1 MYHHSENQLTVYD
14 YISPFREELN
24 PDNRWVR
31 LASLLDWD
39 ALEQAY
45 AAHFS
50 PGGKQAIGVRCAF
63 GSLVIRRALGI
74 SDRQTVE
81 LIRESPY
88 LQFFIGLPAFT
99 DQIPFSYRS
108 MAAFRARIPE
118 RQVNRAVRLLKT
130 KQR

>member
-1 MYHHSENQLTVYD
+1 MYHHSENQLTVYQ
-14 YISPFREELN
+14 YISPFREILN
-24 PDNRWVR
+24 PENRWVR
-31 LASLLDWD
+31 LAARLDWE
-39 ALEQAY
+39 ALEQSY

-63 GSLVIRRALGI
+63 GSLVIRRALGV

-88 LQFFIGLPAFT
+88 LQFFIGLPAFS
-99 DQIPFSYRS
+99 DQVPFSYRS

-118 RQVNRAVRLLKT
+118 RQIKRAVRLLKE
-130 KQR
+130 K

>member
-1 MYHHSENQLTVYD
+1 MYHHSENQLTVYQ
-14 YISPFREELN
+14 YISPFREILN
-24 PDNRWVR
+24 PENRWVR
-31 LASLLDWD
+31 LAARLDWE
-39 ALEQAY
+39 ALEQSY

-63 GSLVIRRALGI
+63 GSLVIRRALGV

-88 LQFFIGLPAFT
+88 LQFFIGLPAFS
-99 DQIPFSYRS
+99 DQVPFSYRS

-118 RQVNRAVRLLKT
+118 RQIRRAVRLLKE
-130 KQR
+130 K

>member
-1 MYHHSENQLTVYD
+1 MYHHSENQLTVYQ
-14 YISPFREELN
+14 YISPFREILN
-24 PDNRWVR
+24 PENRWVR
-31 LASLLDWD
+31 LAARLDWE
-39 ALEQAY
+39 ALEQSY

-63 GSLVIRRALGI
+63 GSLVIRRALGV

-88 LQFFIGLPAFT
+88 LQFFIGLPAFSE
-99 DQIPFSYRS
+99 QVPFSYRS

-118 RQVNRAVRLLKT
+118 RQIKCAVRLLKE
-130 KQR
+130 K

>member
-14 YISPFREELN
+14 YISPFREFLD

-31 LASLLDWD
+31 LAERLDWA

-45 AAHFS
+45 AVHFS

-63 GSLVIRRALGI
+63 GSLVIRRALGV
-74 SDRQTVE
+74 SDRQTAQ

-88 LQFFIGLPAFT
+88 LQYFIGLPTFGNEV
-99 DQIPFSYRS
+99 PFSYRS
-108 MAAFRARIPE
+108 MAAFRARIPA
-118 RQVNRAVRLLKT
+118 RQVNRAVRLLHAK
-130 KQR
+130 